1 MDYVICRVNARVG
14 AVVPIKDYLLETQ
27 NKHRHTCLNNYTA
40 FKKILATQEILTMN
54 VSPSKVFKNESQIIF
69 RQIRGNYHLPR
80 KQPKIRENKLIPL

>member
-27 NKHRHTCLNNYTA
+27 NKHIHTCLNNCTA
-40 FKKILATQEILTMN
+40 FKKILATQDILTMN
-54 VSPSKVFKNESQIIF
+54 VQTESKIIF
-69 RQIRGNYHLPR
+69 RQIRGNYHLSR